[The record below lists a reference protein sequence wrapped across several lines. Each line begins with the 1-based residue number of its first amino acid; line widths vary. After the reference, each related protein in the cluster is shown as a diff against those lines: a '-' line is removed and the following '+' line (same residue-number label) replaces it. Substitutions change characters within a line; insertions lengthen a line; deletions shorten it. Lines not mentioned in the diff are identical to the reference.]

1 MKMSEKI
8 TYLIAIAGAII
19 CFVGDNLLGY
29 FVPSAEFGNM
39 LLCVNFS
46 YDWANVNPIRFVIA
60 GLCGVVSLLMMF
72 AGFYGIYSRIKKDK
86 TMSKAYLLASFVF
99 VSVGT
104 LYHNV
109 FAIAA
114 YIYNRLV
121 NGGIGNAEALTLEV
135 FNTFILVSLL
145 AALGYTAMVVIMF
158 IEAVRGNLYPYKWM
172 CIINLAFFMII
183 CILLSKILPQTAFV
197 NGVFDLGQQ
206 NVGLFIVFIT
216 LYLTNSYTRGTRKIS
231 KEDGAIRMKKDYEF
245 GKVLSFTK

>member
-1 MKMSEKI
+1 MSEKKL
-8 TYLIAIAGAII
+8 YLVAIVGAII

-29 FVPSAEFGNM
+29 FVPSADFGNK
-39 LLCVNFS
+39 LLCINFS

-72 AGFYGIYSRIKKDK
+72 SGFYGIYIRIKKDRLL
-86 TMSKAYLLASFVF
+86 SKIYLLASFVF

-104 LYHNV
+104 MYHNV

-121 NGGIGNAEALTLEV
+121 NSGINNAESLTLDV
-135 FNTFILVSLL
+135 FNTFILVGSL
-145 AALGYTAMVVIMF
+145 AALGYAVMVAVMLL
-158 IEAVRGNLYPYKWM
+158 EAIRGNVYPYKWM
-172 CIINLAFFMII
+172 SIINPAFFMII

-206 NVGLFIVFIT
+206 SVGLLIVFLT
-216 LYLTNSYTRGTRKIS
+216 LY
-231 KEDGAIRMKKDYEF
+231 
-245 GKVLSFTK
+245 FTCENQSSVYS